1 MPLALCACLR
11 ARLDDVSVGLRSLQA
26 PAREPSVGD
35 EKAGSVTTGSALE
48 QSPVLSRSASVR
60 ERATEESIVR
70 VSSISEEAADSCSAF
85 SPFKI
90 TQQGPNNPTDVR
102 AEHPSSSPPRSP
114 LPKDRKSQS
123 PSREQGSVTRVRGSA
138 QLESS
143 IEDLGGDA
151 VTPAS
156 GAAEGLKKKGSMVAE
171 MKRRMREDKCDNPS
185 CKNMEEDGRKFEFK
199 CNKCARVKYCSKVS
213 ALSLMCGLLRNAR
226 RASM

>member
-1 MPLALCACLR
+1 
-11 ARLDDVSVGLRSLQA
+11 
-26 PAREPSVGD
+26 VGD
-35 EKAGSVTTGSALE
+35 EKAGSVTAGSAFE

-60 ERATEESIVR
+60 ERATEESIGR
-70 VSSISEEAADSCSAF
+70 VSSISEEAADTPAVSAF
-85 SPFKI
+85 SQFKR

-123 PSREQGSVTRVRGSA
+123 PIREQGSVPRVRGSA
-138 QLESS
+138 KLESS

-156 GAAEGLKKKGSMVAE
+156 GAAEGLKKRSMVAE

-213 ALSLMCGLLRNAR
+213 ALSLMCGLLRNASH
-226 RASM
+226 ASILLSADLCHCTRSANGPVGLGTVLSAKRG